1 MTLLG
6 SSPQNCSTSFT
17 AKVTVLR
24 MPQYSFIVWNKH
36 RRVKYPRALDLPDVE
51 AARQVA
57 LRIARVFV
65 EVAPYWGGL
74 SQKQKNAFVIE
85 IADEAG

>member
-1 MTLLG
+1 
-6 SSPQNCSTSFT
+6 
-17 AKVTVLR
+17 

-36 RRVKYPRALDLPDVE
+36 RRVKYPRTLDLPDVE

-65 EVAPYWGGL
+65 EVVPYWSSL
-74 SQKQKNAFVIE
+74 SQKQKKAFVIE
-85 IADEAG
+85 IADEAGQTVLTVPFMEVKEPAS

>member
-1 MTLLG
+1 
-6 SSPQNCSTSFT
+6 
-17 AKVTVLR
+17 

-65 EVAPYWGGL
+65 EVVPYWSGL

-85 IADEAG
+85 IADEAGQTVLTVPFMEVKEPAS